1 MRRYAPVLVL
11 IVLATFIGEVLFGA
25 TPVSRLGSLL
35 VVTPI
40 YGGGAVLIRELA
52 RRRGPG
58 WGRIALLGV
67 AYAIVEEGLALQ
79 SMFNPHLFNA
89 GLLGGTVFGVNFVW
103 IEWTIGYHIV
113 WSIAIP
119 ILL

>member
-11 IVLATFIGEVLFGA
+11 FVLSPLVAEFLFGT

-35 VVTPI
+35 LELPL

-52 RRRGPG
+52 RRRGSG

-67 AYAIVEEGLALQ
+67 AYAIILEGFVLQ
-79 SMFNPHLFNA
+79 SMFDPALFN
-89 GLLGGTVFGVNFVW
+89 TV
-103 IEWTIGYHIV
+103 T
-113 WSIAIP
+113 
-119 ILL
+119 